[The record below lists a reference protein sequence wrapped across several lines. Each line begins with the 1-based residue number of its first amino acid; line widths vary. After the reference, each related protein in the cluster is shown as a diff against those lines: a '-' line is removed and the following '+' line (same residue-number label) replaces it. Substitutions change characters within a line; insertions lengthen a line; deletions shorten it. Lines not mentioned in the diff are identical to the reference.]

1 MHFTSGTMI
10 VRCAQ
15 TGQKKITKLEALG
28 RADQMPICETDCVDG
43 AELLITEHGQEYPVT
58 FVSFSGVMMHWYQ
71 FGRSIHI
78 LYCYSDKRQKKKSH
92 QPSMASVATPPTPT
106 TLSRAQV
113 TASTQTAKTTQNVV
127 KGILKKAKDTMKPV
141 RKI

>member
-1 MHFTSGTMI
+1 MHFTSGNVI

-58 FVSFSGVMMHWYQ
+58 FVSFSGVMMHWYW
-71 FGRSIHI
+71 FGCSIHI
-78 LYCYSDKRQKKKSH
+78 LYCYSDKGKKSRISH
-92 QPSMASVATPPTPT
+92 QQYLLKPHPLQLLHHVHRLLLPLEPP
-106 TLSRAQV
+106 
-113 TASTQTAKTTQNVV
+113 
-127 KGILKKAKDTMKPV
+127 
-141 RKI
+141 